1 LAAVGTGSLAA
12 GVGSYAKEI
21 AIGVLALVSLF
32 MVTSLVKKST
42 PATVAL
48 GPIEAD
54 LPTQFPAGELMAGE
68 ASESEQLLDGMELDD
83 DAVRA
88 QQMLDQVSNM
98 VKENPEGAASLVKRW
113 MNRT

>member
-1 LAAVGTGSLAA
+1 
-12 GVGSYAKEI
+12 
-21 AIGVLALVSLF
+21 
-32 MVTSLVKKST
+32 
-42 PATVAL
+42 
-48 GPIEAD
+48 
-54 LPTQFPAGELMAGE
+54 MAGE